1 MATTTTPTGGV
12 NQPDSAADDDIHHCL
27 VCGTEFPDMDS
38 VQYHI
43 DEEHVKKKN
52 KA

>member
-1 MATTTTPTGGV
+1 MATPTGGV
-12 NQPDSAADDDIHHCL
+12 NQPDSDADDNIHHCL
-27 VCGTEFPDMDS
+27 VCGTEFLDMDA

-43 DEEHVKKKN
+43 DEVHVKKKN

>member
-1 MATTTTPTGGV
+1 MERKTCCV
-12 NQPDSAADDDIHHCL
+12 DQPDAAVGDDIHHCL
-27 VCGTEFPDMDS
+27 VCGDEFPDMDS